1 MHPRPCVKLVGHRT
15 DDPQSKFPSEH
26 SKLERTWVRSGI
38 VSAGNSAGGMRPDI
52 WNSELEMR

>member
-15 DDPQSKFPSEH
+15 DDPQSTFPSKH

-38 VSAGNSAGGMRPDI
+38 VSAGNSAV
-52 WNSELEMR
+52 E